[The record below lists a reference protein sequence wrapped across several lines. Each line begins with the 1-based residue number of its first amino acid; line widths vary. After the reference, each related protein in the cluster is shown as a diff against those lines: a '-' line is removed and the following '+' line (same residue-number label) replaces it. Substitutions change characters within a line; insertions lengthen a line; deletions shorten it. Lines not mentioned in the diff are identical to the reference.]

1 MPELPEVEV
10 IRTGLEP
17 LLAGREIRRVRCHRQ
32 SLRYPLP
39 DLDQLVG
46 RRFLSLKRRAKYLL
60 FGLDDGR
67 LLVWHLGMTGQ
78 FHLLPAAAKAG
89 RHEHVRFDL
98 DDGMSLRYRDI
109 RRFGYAG
116 LFASNEVATHGWFIG
131 LGPEPLGD
139 EFTTDYLYR
148 LCRGRKGPIKSL
160 LMNAVVVVGVG
171 NIYASEAL
179 FRAAIHPARAAGN
192 ISRERLAVLVAAI
205 RQVLTEAIAAGG
217 SSISDFVQA
226 DGRPGYFSHAFR
238 VYGRAG
244 EPCPECGSPIRQLRQ
259 SGRSTFYCPACQ
271 H

>member
-17 LLAGREIRRVRCHRQ
+17 LLVGRGIRQVICHRQ

-39 DLDQLVG
+39 DLDSLVG

-60 FGLDDGR
+60 FELDDGR

-78 FHLLPAAAKAG
+78 FHLLPVQAKAG
-89 RHEHVRFDL
+89 QHEHVRFDL
-98 DDGMSLRYRDI
+98 HDGTSLRYRDM

-116 LFASNEVATHGWFIG
+116 LFASDEIAAHAWFTG

-139 EFTTDYLYR
+139 EFTIDYLHG

-160 LMNAVVVVGVG
+160 LMNGSVVVGVG

-179 FRAAIHPARAAGN
+179 FRAGIHPARAAGR
-192 ISRERLAVLVAAI
+192 ISRKRLAGLVAAV

-217 SSISDFVQA
+217 SSISDFVHA
-226 DGRPGYFSHAFR
+226 DGRPGYFAHSFR

-244 EPCPECGSPIRQLRQ
+244 EPCLNCGEPIQRIQQ
-259 SGRSTFYCPACQ
+259 SGRSTYYCSRCQ
-271 H
+271 V